1 VKECE
6 KYLGHRKL
14 PAPLH
19 VRNVRFAVKDTKT
32 PRVKAAHEAKQGA
45 FSGIWPRP
53 MQLYQ
58 HLVFK

>member
-1 VKECE
+1 
-6 KYLGHRKL
+6 
-14 PAPLH
+14 
-19 VRNVRFAVKDTKT
+19 VKDTKT
-32 PRVKAAHEAKQGA
+32 PRMRAAHEAKQGA